1 MSIQPTQ
8 KFQIGLCMAGAVSAG
23 SYTAGVMDYLTEAL
37 EEWEKRKG
45 TAGIPTHE
53 VEIPVMGGASA
64 GGMTSIIT
72 AAALQ
77 QGIKHL
83 DKPTDTTLITEHP
96 ENLLY
101 HSWVDLTDTDMFAR
115 MLDISD
121 IKPCQVEALLN
132 SDFID
137 VVAQRALAP
146 VMPPTFSWPVHPKFL
161 APQLKIFTTL
171 TNLQGFLYDV
181 SFKSD
186 ASGERNPY
194 YMTVHNDYACFELS
208 SDSLDPVHPG
218 WIPLSIKRKQNVQ
231 IAMECAMATGA
242 FPVGLKSR
250 LVHRPTLAINND
262 VLTDPEMLKATQLT
276 GDSYTTLNVDG
287 GLINNEPFDKIRQV
301 LVDATQ
307 QTQKSDYQD
316 YTKFTSTILMVAPF
330 PSSKPSE
337 ISLSQNLTNII
348 GLTLSAMLS
357 QMRAKSVNMVD
368 AMDSNCAGQYL
379 IAPSRRVPGPDGKE
393 ESIQGEH
400 AIACG
405 AMGGFSGFLNKEF
418 RIHDYYLGRYNCKIF
433 LRDYFTM
440 PASAVAVN
448 PIFRDGYA
456 GIDLS
461 RFTSKVDGSIQ
472 IIPVFENV
480 DYTFPIYNFKSGT
493 DWPTIQ
499 GFTITNYNKALK
511 NRIQAIML
519 NIADLRPGIRFILKL
534 AAGTFLNQ
542 LISDKVMKVIL
553 GELKKWNLVN

>member
-1 MSIQPTQ
+1 MSTQPTH

-23 SYTAGVMDYLTEAL
+23 SYTAGVMDYLIEAL
-37 EEWEKRKG
+37 EEWEKRRG
-45 TAGIPTHE
+45 TAGVPTHE

-77 QGIKHL
+77 RGIKHL
-83 DKPTDTTLITEHP
+83 DKPSDTTVLSEHP

-101 HSWVDLTDTDMFAR
+101 HSWVDLTDADMFAR

-146 VMPPTFSWPVHPKFL
+146 AMPATFSWPVHPKFL
-161 APQLKIFTTL
+161 AQRLKIFTTL

-181 SFKSD
+181 SFKSG
-186 ASGERNPY
+186 ATGERNPY

-208 SDSLDPVHPG
+208 SELTEPVHPG
-218 WIPLSIKRKQNVQ
+218 WIPLSIERKQNVQ
-231 IAMECAMATGA
+231 IAIDCAMATGA

-250 LVHRPTLAINND
+250 LVMRPTLAINND
-262 VLTDPEMLKATQLT
+262 ALTDPTILKATQCP
-276 GDSYTTLNVDG
+276 GESYTTLNVDG

-301 LVDATQ
+301 LVEVTKQ
-307 QTQKSDYQD
+307 CEKNEYQD

-330 PSSKPSE
+330 PSSKPTK

-348 GLTLSAMLS
+348 GLTLSAMIS
-357 QMRAKSVNMVD
+357 QMRAKSVNLVD
-368 AMDSNCAGQYL
+368 AIDSKCAGQYL
-379 IAPSRRVPGPDGKE
+379 IAPSRRVPGPGG
-393 ESIQGEH
+393 ESIQGDR

-405 AMGGFSGFLNKEF
+405 AMGGFSGFLTKEF
-418 RIHDYYLGRYNCKIF
+418 RMHDYYLGRYNCKIF

-440 PASAVAVN
+440 PASAVAEN
-448 PIFRDGYA
+448 SIFRDGYA
-456 GIDLS
+456 GTELS
-461 RFTSKVDGSIQ
+461 RFTSTVDGSIQ

-480 DYTFPIYNFKSGT
+480 DYTFPVYNFRSGT
-493 DWPTIQ
+493 NWPIIQ
-499 GFTITNYNKALK
+499 TSSITNYSKALK
-511 NRIQAIML
+511 TRIEAIML
-519 NIADLRPGIRFILKL
+519 NIADLSPGNRFILKL
-534 AAGTFLNQ
+534 AARTFLNQ
-542 LISDKVMKVIL
+542 LISDKVMKAIL
-553 GELKKWNLVN
+553 GELKNWNLLS